1 MSHEAYACC
10 KSSSDGRPREHTWP
24 EQGAPSRHATP
35 RWTPRVAG
43 ARRPGTLY
51 NRGQCR
57 HKDSGAYR
65 YPDLKGA
72 HDHDQA
78 TALCWACITK
88 QVWRL
93 GNNVYSISST
103 TSRVTAGNIFFIP
116 GALGELRLGPISPRA
131 PSPGF
136 RSSESA
142 GKRWKCIGVQVIRMA
157 SLFGF

>member
-88 QVWRL
+88 QVFTGFTLTGKCCLHQIKPTHFSW
-93 GNNVYSISST
+93 GSSLP
-103 TSRVTAGNIFFIP
+103 TA
-116 GALGELRLGPISPRA
+116 E
-131 PSPGF
+131 
-136 RSSESA
+136 
-142 GKRWKCIGVQVIRMA
+142 
-157 SLFGF
+157 SLFWLSFRLPGQRRRERKRIEGSERGVKGVKGRVKGVNESGC